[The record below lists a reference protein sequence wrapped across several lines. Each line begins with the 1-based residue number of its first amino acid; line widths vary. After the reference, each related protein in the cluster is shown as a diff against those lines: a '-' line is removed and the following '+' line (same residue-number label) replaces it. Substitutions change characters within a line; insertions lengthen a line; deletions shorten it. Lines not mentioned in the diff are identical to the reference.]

1 MSRKIDMTGR
11 KYGRLTVLRECGC
24 KHGEV
29 LWECVCGCGNIVR
42 VPGFDLR
49 SGNTQSCGCY
59 KNEREREANTKHGCK
74 NTRLYHIWKG
84 IGYRSRSAK
93 DKDYGGRGIERCS
106 EWDDFPDFRKWAL
119 QSGYNDTL
127 TIERK
132 DVNKGYSPENCTWI
146 PKSMQSRNRRKTIW
160 YKHGEITFKE
170 ECVRRGINYH
180 SAYYRLTH
188 GYSMEAALENGR

>member
-11 KYGRLTVLRECGC
+11 KYGRLTVLRECGR

-93 DKDYGGRGIERCS
+93 DKDYGEGV
-106 EWDDFPDFRKWAL
+106 L
-119 QSGYNDTL
+119 
-127 TIERK
+127 K
-132 DVNKGYSPENCTWI
+132 DA
-146 PKSMQSRNRRKTIW
+146 RNGMIFQILGNGHCKVD
-160 YKHGEITFKE
+160 IT
-170 ECVRRGINYH
+170 
-180 SAYYRLTH
+180 TH
-188 GYSMEAALENGR
+188 